1 VDEEEDDDVSGN
13 GGIGEATGMD
23 AKMTTKT

>member
-13 GGIGEATGMD
+13 GGTGEATGMD
-23 AKMTTKT
+23 AEMTNKT